1 MFIQSTLTQPKAK
14 PNKRVPANNGKSNG
28 NGWQKTLNFK
38 DSITDGHTSSYG
50 KRINKDA
57 KGKKDNKGL
66 PALTPWKVILASF
79 LIGICGI
86 IYISHVFE
94 MQNTLREV
102 QQLENNYNKAKRL
115 HAEKRLA
122 YDRMVG
128 PKEIYQNA
136 REQGFI
142 NAGPA
147 DNILILKR

>member
-1 MFIQSTLTQPKAK
+1 MFIQSTLTQPKVK
-14 PNKRVPANNGKSNG
+14 PNKRVTPNNGSSNG
-28 NGWQKTLNFK
+28 NGWQKTLKFK
-38 DSITDGHTSSYG
+38 DSITDGHTSGYG

-57 KGKKDNKGL
+57 KGKKDKGL